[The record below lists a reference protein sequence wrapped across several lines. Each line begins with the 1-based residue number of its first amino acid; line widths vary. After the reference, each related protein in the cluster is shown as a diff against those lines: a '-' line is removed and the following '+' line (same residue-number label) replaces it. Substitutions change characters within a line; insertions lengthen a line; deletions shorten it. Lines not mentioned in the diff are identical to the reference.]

1 MKKSLLNIIS
11 LALSVVNIALLLVL
25 IFAIVPTM
33 NKMNNLVGQICTAID
48 LELENSYGPSP
59 NKNVNIDNLVTYDLE
74 SSMTIPLAQSADG
87 KDHYAVASITLVM
100 DSTHADYNNYGTDE
114 KLAERVSLIKNTIRK
129 VFASYTIDQVKNKE
143 YEDTICQEILDALH
157 ALYQSD
163 FIYDVRFSE
172 LLTS

>member
-1 MKKSLLNIIS
+1 MKKSFLSIIS

-25 IFAIVPTM
+25 IFAFVPTM

-48 LELENSYGPSP
+48 LELENSFGPSP

-74 SSMTIPLAQSADG
+74 SSMTIPLAPGADG
-87 KDHYAVASITLVM
+87 REHYAVASITLVM
-100 DSTHADYNNYGTDE
+100 DSTHADYATYGTDE

-129 VFASYTIDQVKNKE
+129 VFAKYTIEQVKTSE
-143 YEDTICQEILDALH
+143 YEEIICQDILEALY

>member
-1 MKKSLLNIIS
+1 MKKSFLNIIS

-74 SSMTIPLAQSADG
+74 SSMTIPLAQSGDG

-100 DSTHADYNNYGTDE
+100 DSTHADYNTYGTAE

-129 VFASYTIDQVKNKE
+129 VFADHTMEQVKSKE
-143 YEDTICQEILDALH
+143 YEEIICEEILEALH

>member
-11 LALSVVNIALLLVL
+11 LALGIVNLALLLVL

-33 NKMNNLVGQICTAID
+33 NKANRLVGQICTAID
-48 LELENSYGPSP
+48 LELENSYGTSSE
-59 NKNVNIDNLVTYDLE
+59 NNINIDNLVTYDLE
-74 SSMTIPLAQSADG
+74 QSMTIPLAPSGDQ

-100 DSTHADYNNYGTDE
+100 DSTHEDYKNYGEAE
-114 KLAERVSLIKNTIRK
+114 KLAERVSLIKSTIRK
-129 VFASYTIDQVKNKE
+129 VFANYTVEQAKDLQ
-143 YEDTICQEILDALH
+143 YQEVIRQAILEALH

-163 FIYDVRFSE
+163 FIYEVRFTE

>member
-1 MKKSLLNIIS
+1 MKKSFLNIIS

-74 SSMTIPLAQSADG
+74 QATIPLALSGDQ

-100 DSTHADYNNYGTDE
+100 DSTHEDYSSYGTEE
-114 KLAERVSLIKNTIRK
+114 KLAERVSLIKSTIRK
-129 VFASYTIDQVKNKE
+129 VFAEYTIEQAKDPQYRE
-143 YEDTICQEILDALH
+143 EIIPQAILEALH